1 MSSSELDLDLSSSS
15 GGSEQEGGNP
25 MNDIMSIASVASS
38 CTLCVIF
45 FVLIGVISNK
55 NYCK

>member
-1 MSSSELDLDLSSSS
+1 MSSSELDLSSSSS
-15 GGSEQEGGNP
+15 GGSEQEGGNFTSD
-25 MNDIMSIASVASS
+25 MISVASVASS

-45 FVLIGVISNK
+45 FVLIGVINNK

>member
-1 MSSSELDLDLSSSS
+1 MSSSELDLSSSS
-15 GGSEQEGGNP
+15 SGSEQEGGDP
-25 MNDIMSIASVASS
+25 FTGDIMSVASVASS